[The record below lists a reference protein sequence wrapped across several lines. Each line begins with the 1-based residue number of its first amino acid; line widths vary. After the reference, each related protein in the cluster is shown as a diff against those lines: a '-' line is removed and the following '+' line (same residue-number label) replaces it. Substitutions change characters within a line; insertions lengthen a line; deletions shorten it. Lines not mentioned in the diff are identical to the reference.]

1 MTYQNYIKSRL
12 EEIKEQN
19 KIERKKKIAKQWS
32 SMCGYMSE
40 LYSLKTRA
48 KYYGLR
54 VVK

>member
-1 MTYQNYIKSRL
+1 MSYQEYLYNKL
-12 EEIKEQN
+12 EEAKEQN

-32 SMCGYMSE
+32 SMCGYMNE

-48 KYYGLR
+48 KYFGLR